1 LQELPSPFSLIGRVI
16 LKSGDDDIVGKG
28 EAGADNDGATR
39 VDDVRRR

>member
-1 LQELPSPFSLIGRVI
+1 MR
-16 LKSGDDDIVGKG
+16 SGDDDIVGKG